1 MTRETGEAIRLVVSD
16 VDGTLVD
23 KQKQLTPATIAAVA
37 KLRDAGIPFPIIS
50 ARPRSGMMPI
60 AEALKIDAPMGAFNG
75 GTIFRR
81 DGIVLRRH
89 LIDGYVVRAMFDL
102 AGDAPVGR
110 WLFADDRWYV
120 DTDAGPHV
128 ASERVASN
136 QAPVITADFTPFL
149 DRVDKLTFVSD
160 DPGRLDVIRRCA
172 SALGARATIAKS
184 QTYYLDVTA
193 LEANKGEGIARLA
206 EAMDTP
212 LSAVAAIGD
221 QANDIPMFARA
232 GLSIAM
238 GQGPAEVR
246 ATADVTTS
254 GNDADG
260 VAHAIMEIILPRSE
274 GAAALRGGARDAIVP
289 RK

>member
-1 MTRETGEAIRLVVSD
+1 MMRETGEAIRLVVSD

-23 KQKQLTPATIAAVA
+23 PDKALSRATIDAVA
-37 KLRDAGIPFPIIS
+37 RLREAGLAFTIIS

-60 AEALKIDAPMGAFNG
+60 AEALGIDAPMAAFNG

-81 DGIVLRRH
+81 DGTVLRRH
-89 LIDGYVVRAMFDL
+89 LIDGNVVRAMFDL
-102 AGDAPVGR
+102 VGDAPVGR
-110 WLFADDRWYV
+110 WLFADDRWYA
-120 DTDAGPHV
+120 DADHGPHV
-128 ASERVASN
+128 ASERVTSN
-136 QAPVITADFTPFL
+136 QAPTVAVDFEPFH
-149 DRVDKLTFVSD
+149 DRADKLTFVSD
-160 DPGRLDVIRRCA
+160 DPGRLDDIRRCA

-206 EAMDTP
+206 KAMDTP

-221 QANDIPMFARA
+221 QANDIPMFERA

-238 GQGPAEVR
+238 GQGPADVR
-246 ATADVTTS
+246 ASADVTTT

-260 VAHAIMEIILPRSE
+260 VARAIMGIILPRSA
-274 GAAALRGGARDAIVP
+274 GAAALRRAARDG
-289 RK
+289 